1 MIIYRISFYEKVV
14 RMRSFTS
21 GEYVFVAG
29 HGVGQVLGSE
39 VKSDALYFIVKL
51 ISTGAKIQVPS
62 RIDKCLIRPL
72 ITHNQVSEIYDFLG
86 ERENIKFN
94 RQTWNRRYRDYMA
107 KINTGSLREIAE
119 VLREILLIK
128 IDKKLSY
135 SEKRVLDLCKEMLVK
150 ELSITSGTQ
159 EEAISGT
166 IDTLFNAQ

>member
-1 MIIYRISFYEKVV
+1 MQ
-14 RMRSFTS
+14 SFTM
-21 GEYVFVAG
+21 GEFVFVAG

-39 VKSDALYFIVKL
+39 TRPDAMYFTVKL
-51 ISTGAKIQVPS
+51 ISTGAKIQVPN

-72 ITHNQVSEIYDFLG
+72 VTRTQVDEIYHFLG

-119 VLREILLIK
+119 VLREMLLIK
-128 IDKKLSY
+128 VDKKLSF

-150 ELSITSGTQ
+150 ELSITSGAQ
-159 EEAISGT
+159 EEDISGT
-166 IDTLFNAQ
+166 IDTLFNVQ